1 MKFTLTVM
9 QTTFELNTNEL
20 NEQFFERFRY
30 FFAGRKVRIVVEET
44 AVADPKP
51 ALPDQ
56 RQWFAEMEDLQ
67 KAYPPQKIPLEVEIN
82 AMSKGMYGRAIS

>member
-1 MKFTLTVM
+1 MK
-9 QTTFELNTNEL
+9 TTFELNTNEL

-30 FFAGRKVRIVVEET
+30 FFAGRMVRIVVGDT
-44 AVADPKP
+44 AATDQPA

-67 KAYPPQKIPLEVEIN
+67 KAYPPQRIPLEVEIN